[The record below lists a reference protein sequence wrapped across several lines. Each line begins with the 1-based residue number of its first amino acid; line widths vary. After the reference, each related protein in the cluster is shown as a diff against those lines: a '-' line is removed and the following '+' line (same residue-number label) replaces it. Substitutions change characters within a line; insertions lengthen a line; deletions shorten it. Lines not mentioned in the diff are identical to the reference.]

1 MADTTLMIEG
11 MSCVHCVMRVKKA
24 IEALPGI
31 SNLNVEIGKATVS
44 FDETKTSLKNIEEAV
59 AKAGYRIKD

>member
-1 MADTTLMIEG
+1 
-11 MSCVHCVMRVKKA
+11 MRVKKA